1 MAKNMLGGKCHL
13 CVGKLDP
20 QAVARKLD
28 EKDDTNELITKRKEV
43 KKKRKTGFRKGRRCS
58 FWLLLKR
65 QNAHHGIH
73 KH

>member
-1 MAKNMLGGKCHL
+1 VARRRAVAKNMLGGKCHL

-43 KKKRKTGFRKGRRCS
+43 KQDSGRVGAAVSGSC
-58 FWLLLKR
+58 
-65 QNAHHGIH
+65 
-73 KH
+73 

>member
-43 KKKRKTGFRKGRRCS
+43 KQDSGRVGAAVSGSC
-58 FWLLLKR
+58 
-65 QNAHHGIH
+65 
-73 KH
+73 